1 MRLKIEVVQLGKY
14 VKRIWRQI
22 FMFGLLNNWSIR
34 LKLFISTA
42 FILIVSFAILGY
54 QQANNVI
61 SIIEGEALEK
71 ARSDLQM
78 GMAVIDYKYPG
89 EWKLEG
95 ENLFKGPVLMNN
107 NFEIV
112 DLIGELTNGNTATL
126 FARDTSI
133 TSNGMVEGDR
143 GIGTKVT
150 QEVVDQVLGEGK
162 VFHKKTDELG
172 HTHQTVYAPIKDE
185 NSEIIGMW
193 HIGAPDASAR
203 IQEIKSATA
212 LSVFIL
218 TVLILVVS
226 LIIYFLLTRPII
238 NRIKLASTSLVRV
251 ADGDLSFKLQKP
263 ASNDETA
270 ILLNAVNGMTAQ
282 LKFLLDQ
289 SKKVSMQVASS
300 SEQLTASTYENT
312 RAVEQITASSE
323 AVVKGEKE
331 QLKNV
336 EEAVCIVAN
345 MSDEI
350 DQSII
355 RSEEMAILA
364 LDVSAASSKGMEA
377 IGNVLNHM
385 QEIDSNVVET
395 SIIIKKLNERS
406 HEINDII
413 SIITGIAS
421 QTNLLAL
428 NAAIE
433 SARAGEM
440 GKGFA
445 VVADEVR
452 KLAEQ
457 SSQSSERIAHLIIEI
472 QRETEEAV
480 NSMTIG
486 TDKTKAGMIETEQAN
501 NMFIQVNESI
511 ADVTPKTAEV
521 SRYIQEMAKQ
531 SKHLVQLIEMIG
543 TKANDGIIIS
553 QQNNTATEEQLAMM
567 EEISASAINLSQLS
581 EVMTQTFEKFKTD

>member
-1 MRLKIEVVQLGKY
+1 
-14 VKRIWRQI
+14 
-22 FMFGLLNNWSIR
+22 MFRLLNNWSIR

-42 FILIVSFAILGY
+42 IILIVSFAILGY

-71 ARSDLQM
+71 AQSDLQM
-78 GMAVIDYKYPG
+78 GLAVIDYKYPG
-89 EWKLEG
+89 DWKLEG

-112 DLIGELTNGNTATL
+112 DLIGELTNGDTATL
-126 FARDTSI
+126 FAGNTNI
-133 TSNGMVEGDR
+133 TSSEMSTGER
-143 GIGTKVT
+143 GIGTKAIKGVA
-150 QEVVDQVLGEGK
+150 DQVLVKGEIFREK
-162 VFHKKTDELG
+162 VEVLG
-172 HTHQTVYAPIKDE
+172 HTHQTVYAPLKNE
-185 NSEIIGMW
+185 NGEIIGMW
-193 HIGAPDASAR
+193 GVGAPDASTR
-203 IQEIKSATA
+203 IQEIKNATA
-212 LSVFIL
+212 LSIFIS
-218 TVLILVVS
+218 TVLILIVS
-226 LIIYFLLTRPII
+226 LIIYYLLTRPII

-251 ADGDLSFKLQKP
+251 ADGDLSYKLP
-263 ASNDETA
+263 ESASNDETA
-270 ILLNAVNGMTAQ
+270 VLLNAVNRMIAQ

-289 SKKVSMQVASS
+289 TKKVSMQVASS

-312 RAVEQITASSE
+312 RAVEQITATSE
-323 AVVKGEKE
+323 AVVKGEQE
-331 QLKNV
+331 QLRNV
-336 EEAVCIVAN
+336 EEAISIVAT
-345 MSDEI
+345 MSDGI
-350 DQSII
+350 DQSITQ
-355 RSEEMAILA
+355 SEEVATLA
-364 LDVSAASSKGMEA
+364 QEVSVASSMGMEA
-377 IGNVLNHM
+377 IGIVLNHM

-395 SIIIKKLNERS
+395 SIIIKNLNERS

-480 NSMTIG
+480 GSMAIG
-486 TDKTKAGMIETEQAN
+486 TEKTKAGMIETERAN
-501 NMFIQVNESI
+501 NMFIQVNASI

-531 SKHLVQLIEMIG
+531 SKQLVQLIEMIG
-543 TKANDGIIIS
+543 SKANDGIIIS
-553 QQNNTATEEQLAMM
+553 QQNNTATEEQFAMM
-567 EEISASAINLSQLS
+567 KEIASSATNLSQLS
-581 EVMTQTFEKFKTD
+581 EMMTQTFENFKIE

>member
-1 MRLKIEVVQLGKY
+1 
-14 VKRIWRQI
+14 
-22 FMFGLLNNWSIR
+22 MFRLLNNWSIR
-34 LKLFISTA
+34 QKLFITTA
-42 FILIVSFAILGY
+42 CILIVSFAILGY

-71 ARSDLQM
+71 AQSDLQL
-78 GMAVIDYKYPG
+78 GLAVIDYKYPG

-95 ENLFKGPVLMNN
+95 DNLFKGSELMNN
-107 NFEIV
+107 NFEVV
-112 DLIGELTNGNTATL
+112 DLIGELTNGDTATL
-126 FARDTSI
+126 FAGNTSI
-133 TSNGMVEGDR
+133 TSNGMDEGGR
-143 GIGTKVT
+143 GIGTKAIK
-150 QEVVDQVLGEGK
+150 EVADQVLLKGESFHEK
-162 VFHKKTDELG
+162 VEVLG
-172 HTHQTVYAPIKDE
+172 HTHQTVYTPLE
-185 NSEIIGMW
+185 NENGEIIGMW
-193 HIGAPDASAR
+193 GVGAPDASTR
-203 IQEIKSATA
+203 IQEVKNATA
-212 LSVFIL
+212 LNIFIS
-218 TVLILVVS
+218 TVLILIVS
-226 LIIYFLLTRPII
+226 LTFYHLLTRPII
-238 NRIKLASTSLVRV
+238 NRIGLASTSLVRV
-251 ADGDLSFKLQKP
+251 AGGDLSFKLSETR
-263 ASNDETA
+263 SNDETA
-270 ILLNAVNGMTAQ
+270 VLLNAVNGMITQ
-282 LKFLLDQ
+282 LKLLLDQ
-289 SKKVSMQVASS
+289 TKKVSMQVASS
-300 SEQLTASTYENT
+300 SEKLMTSTYENT
-312 RAVEQITASSE
+312 KAVEQITASSE

-345 MSDEI
+345 MSNEI

-364 LDVSAASSKGMEA
+364 QDVSVASSKGMEA

-395 SIIIKKLNERS
+395 SIIIKKLNDRS

-486 TDKTKAGMIETEQAN
+486 TDKTKAGIIETEHAN

-531 SKHLVQLIEMIG
+531 SKQLVQLIEMIG
-543 TKANDGIIIS
+543 SKANDGIIIS

-567 EEISASAINLSQLS
+567 EEISASATNLSQLS
-581 EVMTQTFEKFKTD
+581 EMMTRTFEKFKTD